1 MLVAEAMRRGMLVGE
16 CIPRSRV
23 LAQGRT
29 LGRDRPLVG
38 DWARAN
44 KRTASDAGFLPRRFA
59 LVDRILGP
67 SASRDRPIEGRGIAR
82 QP

>member
-1 MLVAEAMRRGMLVGE
+1 MMRGMLIGD
-16 CIPRSRV
+16 RSPMGRV

-29 LGRDRPLVG
+29 LGRDRPLVRE
-38 DWARAN
+38 WARAN